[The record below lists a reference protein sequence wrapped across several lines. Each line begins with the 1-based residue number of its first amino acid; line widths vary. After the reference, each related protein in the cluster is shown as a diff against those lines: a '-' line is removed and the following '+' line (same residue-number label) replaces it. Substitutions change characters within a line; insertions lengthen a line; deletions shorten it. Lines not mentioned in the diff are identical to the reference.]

1 MTKRELI
8 DQITVL
14 NPTAHPVFLADF
26 EDHQL
31 AEYLEHLHWVVP
43 DEELQATAGVS
54 TDAPAEA
61 VAETVVEAAPEAT
74 DAPLFTPPT
83 VAAATA

>member
-43 DEELQATAGVS
+43 DAPTGSPTEAAVEE
-54 TDAPAEA
+54 
-61 VAETVVEAAPEAT
+61 APEAT
-74 DAPLFTPPT
+74 DTPLFTPPT
-83 VAAATA
+83 VAAASA